1 MKTMKHTGLGLALTL
16 AFPAAALADDLRI
29 GIAASL
35 TGAYAPYAEVE
46 GARCMADTLN
56 AAGKGPKIELM
67 VEDTRSDPQLS
78 VTIAQ
83 KFLDRGAQVVTGIP
97 FPDSLIPIAQVAQAS
112 GATVFSA
119 PNTQVEMQ
127 MAGFE
132 NFIAGAVPDPV
143 NAAATAEAA
152 WAAGARNV
160 VLLKSADAGS
170 WSDML
175 PEWFGQSFE
184 HHGGKVVGRLSH
196 SIGTSDWSPQIA
208 QIRAMDPAPD
218 AVMIS
223 SVLPD
228 VGILIRQL
236 RANGFD
242 GLVIGSDGFD
252 DPSLEGAVDDAAT
265 LEKVIFATH
274 GPTGTGGRIDEFLSD
289 CKARGFAV
297 QGIFDALGADMVL
310 ETHAA
315 AMHAGS
321 VDPVA
326 IREALR
332 AEGGNPGITAEVISY
347 AENGG
352 APVKTVPVIGFRDGK
367 RVVLQDSIPT
377 FVPDWR

>member
-1 MKTMKHTGLGLALTL
+1 MKTMKRTGLGVAMTLAL
-16 AFPAAALADDLRI
+16 PAAAIADDLRI

-46 GARCMADTLN
+46 GARCMADRLN
-56 AAGKGPKIELM
+56 AAGQGPKIELM
-67 VEDTRSDPQLS
+67 IEDTRSEPQLS

-97 FPDSLIPIAQVAQAS
+97 FPDSLIPIAQIAEAT

-127 MAGFE
+127 IAGFE

-143 NAAATAEAA
+143 NGAATAEAA
-152 WAAGARNV
+152 YAAGARNV

-170 WSDML
+170 WSEML

-184 HHGGKVVGRLSH
+184 HLGGTVSGRLSH

-208 QIRAMDPAPD
+208 QIRAMSPAPD

-228 VGILIRQL
+228 IGILIRQL
-236 RANGFD
+236 RANGFN

-252 DPSLEGAVDDAAT
+252 DPSLEGTVTDPAT
-265 LEKVIFATH
+265 LEQVIFGTH
-274 GPTGTGGRIDEFLSD
+274 GPTGTGGRIDDFLAD
-289 CKARGFAV
+289 CRSKGFAV

-310 ETHAA
+310 QTHAA
-315 AMHAGS
+315 AMRAGS

-326 IREALR
+326 IRQALR

-352 APVKTVPVIGFRDGK
+352 APVKTVPVIGFRNGK
-367 RVVLQDSIPT
+367 RVVLQDRVPA